1 MLVRLVGPGGRA
13 VSKLIAVADGIY
25 RGPVH
30 FRPARQRPR
39 MHFLFYKNVPP
50 PKNQSPFIPVPI
62 SCMLYPVLLDDC
74 RLHYFG
80 ARSFSVLIQARFL
93 SISINITCIALQIH
107 AHRSNA
113 HRAAS
118 KPAERWRK
126 APLKAPRR
134 LSVRPH
140 GRAIAPPP
148 DERGGVGT
156 SGSARVRM
164 TRTTRSTFMHLS
176 HEKAA

>member
-1 MLVRLVGPGGRA
+1 MIATHASKVHASPWLEVARHQCLSEKAGQRRL
-13 VSKLIAVADGIY
+13 
-25 RGPVH
+25 
-30 FRPARQRPR
+30 
-39 MHFLFYKNVPP
+39 
-50 PKNQSPFIPVPI
+50 
-62 SCMLYPVLLDDC
+62 

-118 KPAERWRK
+118 KPAKRWRK

-164 TRTTRSTFMHLS
+164 TRTTRSTSMHLS